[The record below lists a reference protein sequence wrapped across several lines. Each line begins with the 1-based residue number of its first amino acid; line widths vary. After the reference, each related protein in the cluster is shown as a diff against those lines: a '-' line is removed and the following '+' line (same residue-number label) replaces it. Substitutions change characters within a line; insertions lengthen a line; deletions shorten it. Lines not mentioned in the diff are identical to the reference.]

1 MKWKILQ
8 LTLIIITS
16 VSFLFV
22 SPFAVGSA
30 RESEIPSNLP
40 EANPQLVSPNTTY
53 PQNSGLIRI
62 FFAPGTTSAV
72 VGGGLSANTTVR
84 YVLRALYG
92 QLMDVNLSAPEGVS
106 LFITT
111 SWGWPL
117 LPITGSSTSFRGYLP
132 ATGDYIITVT
142 SSSDPVS
149 YSFNVMIPQRISFEL
164 GATSASLEGHL
175 NPYQGHDYIL
185 RAQAGQLM
193 EINITPDN
201 PDNNL
206 QLIIYGVDGSVL
218 RSGMGDGSTF
228 RGELPF
234 SEDYIVTVRAGDR
247 AVSFNMNVII
257 PQRISFQPGAISGA
271 VTGKLSAYHSQYYV
285 LRAMKNQTMQVEV
298 LPGNNVKL
306 IIYGAD
312 GTVLKSGMGEGA
324 SFTGVLPSSQDY
336 ILVVNAGNYQVTYTL
351 LVTIQ

>member
-1 MKWKILQ
+1 MKRKILR
-8 LTLIIITS
+8 LTLIIIAS
-16 VSFLFV
+16 VTFMFV
-22 SPFAVGSA
+22 LPCAVGSA
-30 RESEIPSNLP
+30 SESEISSNLP
-40 EANPQLVSPNTTY
+40 KANPQVGSSTAPYLR
-53 PQNSGLIRI
+53 NSGLIRI
-62 FFAPGTTSAV
+62 NFAPGTTSAV
-72 VGGGLSANTTVR
+72 VSGSLSANTSAR

-92 QLMDVNLSAPEGVS
+92 QLMDVNLSAPSGVS

-117 LPITGSSTSFRGYLP
+117 HPITGSSTSFRGYLP
-132 ATGDYIITVT
+132 VNGDYIITVT
-142 SSSDPVS
+142 SSNHPIS
-149 YSFNVMIPQRISFEL
+149 YSFNVLIPQRISFEL
-164 GATSASLEGHL
+164 GTTSASLEGHL

-193 EINITPDN
+193 EINITPEN
-201 PDNNL
+201 PGNNL

-218 RSGMGDGSTF
+218 RSGMGEGSTF

-247 AVSFNMNVII
+247 AVAFSMNVII

-285 LRAMKNQTMQVEV
+285 LRAIKNQTMQVEV
-298 LPGNNVKL
+298 LPGNNVQL

-312 GTVLKSGMGEGA
+312 GTVLRSGMGEGA

-336 ILVVNAGNYQVTYTL
+336 ILVVRAGANPVSYTL
-351 LVTIQ
+351 RVTIQ